1 MADKDRNDHM
11 DFNWSGLIIR
21 LITTMIVVG
30 LAAFFTPGFS
40 INNLGALF
48 IASIVIAIMD
58 YVIVKLTGVN
68 ATPFG
73 RGIVGFIVSALILYA
88 TKFFVAGFNISVFG
102 AIVGALIIGI
112 IDAIIPGDEKSAL

>member
-1 MADKDRNDHM
+1 MADRERHDNM
-11 DFNWSGLIIR
+11 DFDWSGIVIR

-40 INNLGALF
+40 INSLGALF

-58 YVIVKLTGVN
+58 YVIIKFTGVN

-88 TKFFVAGFNISVFG
+88 TRYLVDGFNISVFG
-102 AIVGALIIGI
+102 AIVGALVIGI